1 MKVSQLIEACREE
14 WQGYIEHSFVH
25 QLADGSLKHEAFLH
39 YLKQDFLFL
48 KHYTERMHWLSIKRR
63 A

>member
-25 QLADGSLKHEAFLH
+25 QLADGSLKHEASC
-39 YLKQDFLFL
+39 
-48 KHYTERMHWLSIKRR
+48 TT
-63 A
+63 